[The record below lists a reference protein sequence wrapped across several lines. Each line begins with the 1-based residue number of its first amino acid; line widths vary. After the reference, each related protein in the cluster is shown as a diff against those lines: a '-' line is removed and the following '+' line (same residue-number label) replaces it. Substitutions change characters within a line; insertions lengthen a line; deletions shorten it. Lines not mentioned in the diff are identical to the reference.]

1 MEKLNDN
8 FFEDNE
14 LDLDIDYEALDKM
27 SGLFEHLVEF
37 WGPDATDEELEEVGL
52 VEDAIYQF
60 VRRNE
65 PREGF

>member
-1 MEKLNDN
+1 M
-8 FFEDNE
+8 
-14 LDLDIDYEALDKM
+14 DIYEALEKM
-27 SGLFEHLVEF
+27 TGFLDRFVEF
-37 WGPDATDEELEEVGL
+37 IGPDATDEELEEIGL

>member
-1 MEKLNDN
+1 M
-8 FFEDNE
+8 
-14 LDLDIDYEALDKM
+14 DIYEALEKM
-27 SGLFEHLVEF
+27 TDCLDRLVEYI
-37 WGPDATDEELEEVGL
+37 GPDATDEELEEIGL

>member
-1 MEKLNDN
+1 M
-8 FFEDNE
+8 
-14 LDLDIDYEALDKM
+14 DIYEALDKM
-27 SGLFEHLVEF
+27 SCIFERLVEYV
-37 WGPDATDEELEEVGL
+37 GPDATDEELEEIGL

>member
-1 MEKLNDN
+1 M
-8 FFEDNE
+8 
-14 LDLDIDYEALDKM
+14 DIYEALDKM
-27 SGLFEHLVEF
+27 SCIFERLVEF
-37 WGPDATDEELEEVGL
+37 IGPDATDEELEEIGL

>member
-1 MEKLNDN
+1 M
-8 FFEDNE
+8 
-14 LDLDIDYEALDKM
+14 DIYEALEKM
-27 SGLFEHLVEF
+27 SGLLDYLVEF
-37 WGPDATDEELEEVGL
+37 MGPDATDEELEEIGL

>member
-1 MEKLNDN
+1 M
-8 FFEDNE
+8 
-14 LDLDIDYEALDKM
+14 DIYEALNKM
-27 SGLFEHLVEF
+27 AGLFDYLVEF
-37 WGPDATDEELEEVGL
+37 MGPDATDEKLEEIGL